1 MNIKTKKP
9 SSNKEAAKSVNTR
22 NTRGQPDATSNNTK
36 MSESRVN
43 KMSTKEYEKHQDEIM
58 DAIRKG
64 EFIYDISGSAR

>member
-1 MNIKTKKP
+1 
-9 SSNKEAAKSVNTR
+9 VNTR

-43 KMSTKEYEKHQDEIM
+43 KMSTQQYEKHQDEIM

-64 EFIYDISGSAR
+64 EFIYDVSGSAR

>member
-1 MNIKTKKP
+1 
-9 SSNKEAAKSVNTR
+9 
-22 NTRGQPDATSNNTK
+22 